1 MNIRTVAPLF
11 LTAGLLSAAAFAFA
25 ACNDDDDASPAPTA
39 TAAAVATATSVVE
52 PTATAEGPEDFNGGR
67 EPVEGTLGE
76 NTGVPPLG
84 TLIDVRTG
92 QHDAFDRVVFEFID
106 APPEYRV
113 EYVDEAI
120 GCGSGEAIDV
130 DGAAFLQVRFNVAQA
145 HDDQGEL
152 TIDATTIA
160 PGLPSILE
168 AVQTCDFEGVVIWVL
183 GLPEE
188 LGFQVTALEAPL
200 RLAVDIAHP

>member
-1 MNIRTVAPLF
+1 MNLRTLAPL
-11 LTAGLLSAAAFAFA
+11 LMAAFLATGLV
-25 ACNDDDDASPAPTA
+25 ACKDSKNASPAPTA
-39 TAAAVATATSVVE
+39 TAAVVASPTGAA
-52 PTATAEGPEDFNGGR
+52 PTATAEGPSDFNGGR

-84 TLIDVRTG
+84 TLVDVRTG
-92 QHDAFDRVVFEFID
+92 HHDAFDRVVFEFID

-113 EYVDEAI
+113 EYIEQAT
-120 GCGSGEAIDV
+120 GCGSGEPIAV

-145 HDDQGEL
+145 HDEQGNPSVSFMR
-152 TIDATTIA
+152 AS
-160 PGLPSILE
+160 PGLPSMLE
-168 AVQTCDFEGVVIWVL
+168 IVQTCDFEGVVTWVL

-188 LGFQVTALEAPL
+188 LDFQVTALEAPL